1 MMLCSSLCISYENPS
16 DERKK
21 TIRNKSWQIMFPF
34 KLKSQH
40 LKKIDAESQDTLLT
54 VFYIDSGK
62 SLL

>member
-1 MMLCSSLCISYENPS
+1 
-16 DERKK
+16 
-21 TIRNKSWQIMFPF
+21 MFPF

-54 VFYIDSGK
+54 VFSIDFGK